1 MDERAAALEARIAT
15 LEKQNAVLEA
25 GMASKYAI
33 LDARITS
40 MQGDSTE
47 TTKLL
52 KEVISEIHGIREKI
66 AFSKGAWWM
75 GVLLLT
81 TMAAIA
87 GGAGALV
94 HRMTSG
100 QP

>member
-1 MDERAAALEARIAT
+1 MDERAAALEARIAA

-25 GMASKYAI
+25 GVASKYAI
-33 LDARITS
+33 LEARIAS
-40 MQGDSTE
+40 IQGDSTE

-66 AFSKGAWWM
+66 AFSKGAWWA
-75 GVLLLT
+75 GVLLLSAL
-81 TMAAIA
+81 AAVA
-87 GGAGALV
+87 GGTGALV
-94 HRMTSG
+94 HKLTSG